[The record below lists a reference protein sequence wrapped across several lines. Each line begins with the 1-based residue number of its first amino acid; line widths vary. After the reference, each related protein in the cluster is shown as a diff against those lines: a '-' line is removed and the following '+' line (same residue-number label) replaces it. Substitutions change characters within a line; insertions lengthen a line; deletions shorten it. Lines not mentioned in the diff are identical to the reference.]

1 MEVIIS
7 MEDMMKD
14 RIEQLVD
21 YIMKKCLW
29 QFQSRVWDR
38 EKQNEG
44 ILAKTMQILCEE
56 PVETGTPADKCY
68 WVDAVCLAEA
78 FKSRYPWLATM
89 DKAEIKLLMQGL
101 KNRIDYLTITGSL
114 NLELTDPLY

>member
-1 MEVIIS
+1 
-7 MEDMMKD
+7 MKD

-21 YIMKKCLW
+21 YIMKNCLW
-29 QFQSRVWDR
+29 QFHSRAWDR

-44 ILAKTMQILCEE
+44 ILMKTMQILCEE

-68 WVDAVCLAEA
+68 WVDAVCLADA
-78 FKSRYPWLATM
+78 FKKKYTWINSM
-89 DKAEIKLLMQGL
+89 DTSEIKLLMRGL
-101 KNRIDYLTITGSL
+101 KERMDFLTITGSL